1 VTLIDKRGENAYLRF
16 NLIEP
21 LPEEEK
27 PKEEEPVITP
37 KSSTSNEVNQLRQD
51 FQVLRREMESSIQE
65 LKNMNDIK
73 NHVVYRKE
81 IDQLE
86 FGPLNGPLYG
96 PCSY

>member
-1 VTLIDKRGENAYLRF
+1 MGLHAKCLRERREYWQTS
-16 NLIEP
+16 L
-21 LPEEEK
+21 LCVQTQHCEEK

-37 KSSTSNEVNQLRQD
+37 KSSTSNEVNQLRQH

-86 FGPLNGPLYG
+86 FGP
-96 PCSY
+96 CSY